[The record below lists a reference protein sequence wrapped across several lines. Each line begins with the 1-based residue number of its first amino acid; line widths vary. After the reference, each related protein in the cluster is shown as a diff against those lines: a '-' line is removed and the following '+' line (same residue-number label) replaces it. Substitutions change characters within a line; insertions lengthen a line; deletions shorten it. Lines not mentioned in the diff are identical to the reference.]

1 MYFSEENESAMSPKK
16 PSSRVEGLARKEVE
30 DQLKTIFGA
39 LPHSIPIYLFTRPGV
54 NDVLNEA
61 ARDLIRAF
69 RDLTNK
75 IEFREFDLGHE
86 MARKWGVTASPT
98 LLFDPERLAVSYL
111 GVPYGEES
119 RTFMGTLILL
129 GHREANLNE
138 QSRKVIEQI
147 DSARH
152 IRVFV
157 SPTCPYCP
165 EQALHAVKAALLM
178 PQLISVEMIDIQA
191 NPDLANKY
199 SAFSVPQT
207 FANDILIGQGL
218 QAEELFA
225 LSLQKLEPQTVFI
238 PDSDAE
244 EVEAD
249 VVIVGG
255 GPAGLTAGIYTVR
268 SGLRTAVVEKGP
280 LGGQV
285 ATTPIVEN
293 YPGFTRVAGKT
304 LTDIMVS
311 HALEYVQIFQ
321 GEEVISIEP
330 GSPIKVQ
337 TSRRRFVTKSVI
349 LATGAKH
356 KHLDV
361 PGEAELSGRGV
372 SYCAT
377 CDGQLFSGKNVIIVG
392 GGNTAVT
399 EALYLRHVGVGV
411 TLVHRRGELR
421 AQEHL
426 VRDLEVNQIPILWN
440 TEVRAIHGREH
451 VTEVELINNET
462 GETSAMRTD
471 GVFVAVG
478 YDPTVDLAR
487 TIGVELTPDGFIKRD
502 AKHRTNIPG
511 IYAAGDVEGGYK
523 QIVTAVGQGSE
534 AALSVYED
542 LMHPSYKQSPVMAK
556 TA

>member
-1 MYFSEENESAMSPKK
+1 MSAQRTSG
-16 PSSRVEGLARKEVE
+16 RVEGLARKEVE
-30 DQLKTIFGA
+30 DQLRTLFGA
-39 LPHSIPIYLFTRPGV
+39 LPRNVPIYLFTRRGE

-61 ARDLIRAF
+61 ARDLIKAF
-69 RDLTNK
+69 RGLSSK
-75 IEFREFDLGHE
+75 IEFREFDLSHE

-98 LLFDPERLAVSYL
+98 LLFDPEHLSISYL

-119 RTFMGTLILL
+119 RTFMGTLILV
-129 GHREANLNE
+129 GHREANLSD
-138 QSRKVIEQI
+138 QARRVIEQI
-147 DSARH
+147 DSPRR

-165 EQALHAVKAALLM
+165 EQAIHAVKAALLL

-191 NPDLANKY
+191 NPDLASRY

-238 PDSDAE
+238 PESTAE
-244 EVEAD
+244 EVETD
-249 VVIVGG
+249 VVVVGG
-255 GPAGLTAGIYTVR
+255 GPAGLTAGIYAVR

-280 LGGQV
+280 LGGQI

-304 LTDIMVS
+304 LVDIMVS

-321 GEEVISIEP
+321 GEEVLDLQP
-330 GSPIKVQ
+330 GAPGEKITVQ
-337 TSRRRFVTKSVI
+337 TSRRRFITRAVI
-349 LATGAKH
+349 LATGARH
-356 KHLDV
+356 KHLSV
-361 PGEAELSGRGV
+361 PGEGELSGRGV

-377 CDGQLFSGKNVIIVG
+377 CDGQLFTGKSVLIVG
-392 GGNTAVT
+392 GGNTAAT
-399 EALYLRHVGVGV
+399 EALYLHNLGVRV
-411 TLVHRRGELR
+411 TVVHRRGEMR
-421 AQEHL
+421 AQDYL
-426 VRDLEVNQIPILWN
+426 VRDLEDKKIPILYN
-440 TEVRAIHGREH
+440 TEVKAIRGREQ
-451 VTEVELINNET
+451 VTEVDLINNQT
-462 GETSAMRTD
+462 GEVYPVPAD

-478 YDPTVDLAR
+478 YEPTVDLAR
-487 TIGVELTPDGFIKRD
+487 KIGVELTPDGFIKRD
-502 AKHRTNIPG
+502 AHHRTNIPG
-511 IYAAGDVEGGYK
+511 IFAAGDVEGGYK

-534 AALSVYED
+534 AALSVYEE
-542 LMHPSYKQSPVMAK
+542 LMHPSWKESPLMAQ